1 MQTFFF
7 KENAKF
13 VFNVGYQPKGES
25 ISQKIQN
32 NNNKKSVPWLLCLCL
47 LSVCIWLFIS
57 ESVWT
62 TFFFKLFFVLCS
74 LLVWELSAF
83 CTIYISI
90 YKYILMCFFLIAGS
104 LDLVL
109 SKTMTKK
116 SYELFSATFPHSLFK
131 CGTTSAAESPQPH
144 PSHKPSL
151 TTNHTHHGRC
161 GEDGWCPSD
170 STLPIEGSNKWPS
183 QVAPYT
189 TLSFSHIGRSLT
201 PSPNSRWGCVAADE
215 VFQLECVNLVSLF
228 LLWTFWSVL

>member
-1 MQTFFF
+1 MQNLFLMLAIT
-7 KENAKF
+7 KRGINKPENT
-13 VFNVGYQPKGES
+13 NN
-25 ISQKIQN
+25 N

-83 CTIYISI
+83 CTISI
-90 YKYILMCFFLIAGS
+90 YLYIYILMCFFLIAGS

-144 PSHKPSL
+144 LSHKPSL
-151 TTNHTHHGRC
+151 TRITRTMG
-161 GEDGWCPSD
+161 GMGKMGDVTQTVP
-170 STLPIEGSNKWPS
+170 
-183 QVAPYT
+183 
-189 TLSFSHIGRSLT
+189 
-201 PSPNSRWGCVAADE
+201 
-215 VFQLECVNLVSLF
+215 F
-228 LLWTFWSVL
+228 L